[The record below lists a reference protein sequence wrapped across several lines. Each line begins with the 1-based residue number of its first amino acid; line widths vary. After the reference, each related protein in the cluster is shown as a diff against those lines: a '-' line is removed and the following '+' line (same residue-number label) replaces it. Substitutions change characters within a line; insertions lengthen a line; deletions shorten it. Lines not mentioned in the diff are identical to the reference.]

1 MKLLHF
7 HSQHPLSCKEGIIYS
22 QALRCNMIIFKDH
35 ILQEE
40 LNHLTRVFLARAY
53 PLDLIIK
60 IIKNA
65 LIYTRSNSQSLLRQR
80 QIIHNLHLNNWKT
93 IANNDTFPPSGHIS
107 RYLYMQNPAA
117 FATILSTPY
126 KYMAH
131 HHTISNSSTK
141 MQLNTPTHANAP
153 IVATL
158 FFPSP

>member
-65 LIYTRSNSQSLLRQR
+65 LIYTRSNSQSFLRQR
-80 QIIHNLHLNNWKT
+80 QIIHNLHLKELENNC
-93 IANNDTFPPSGHIS
+93 
-107 RYLYMQNPAA
+107 Q
-117 FATILSTPY
+117 
-126 KYMAH
+126 
-131 HHTISNSSTK
+131 
-141 MQLNTPTHANAP
+141 
-153 IVATL
+153 
-158 FFPSP
+158 